1 MTGRSGK
8 TDLPSEGG
16 GAGGKERP
24 NTKRTG
30 ELAEA
35 AFLHKAV
42 GLGLKVT
49 KPWGDSERYDF
60 VVDAGER
67 LWRGGIQSTAGGGG
81 GGEHT
86 QTSPFLFWKKKK
98 NYIGGGIYVFAAHN
112 IFLGFSV
119 VG

>member
-8 TDLPSEGG
+8 TDLPSEGA

-24 NTKRTG
+24 NIKRTG

-67 LWRGGIQSTAGGGG
+67 LWRGRIQNTAGGRG
-81 GGEHT
+81 GGEHN
-86 QTSPFLFWKKKK
+86 QPRHFVFGRKKKDD
-98 NYIGGGIYVFAAHN
+98 NTQ
-112 IFLGFSV
+112 GF
-119 VG
+119 

>member
-24 NTKRTG
+24 NIKRTG

-67 LWRGGIQSTAGGGG
+67 LWRVRIKCKGAGGAGGG
-81 GGEHT
+81 HI
-86 QTSPFLFWKKKK
+86 QASHF
-98 NYIGGGIYVFAAHN
+98 
-112 IFLGFSV
+112 V
-119 VG
+119 VGEKKRTSTDE

>member
-8 TDLPSEGG
+8 TDLPSEGA

-67 LWRGGIQSTAGGGG
+67 LWRGQNKSSAEVRGRGY
-81 GGEHT
+81 HT
-86 QTSPFLFWKKKK
+86 RAIHFVSGKKKGT
-98 NYIGGGIYVFAAHN
+98 YTAEEIDVVPACTI
-112 IFLGFSV
+112 SV
-119 VG
+119 DRP